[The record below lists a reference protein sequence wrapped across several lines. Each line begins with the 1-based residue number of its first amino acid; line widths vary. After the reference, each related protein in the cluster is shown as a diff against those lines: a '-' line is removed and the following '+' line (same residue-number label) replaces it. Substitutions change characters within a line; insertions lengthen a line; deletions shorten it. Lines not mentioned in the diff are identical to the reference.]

1 MNQIG
6 LVSIRHKAFGYDNTM
21 TVRIR
26 YFLSASMEL
35 FMSTAVY
42 GFWLDDVLCYLH
54 SEKYFLF

>member
-1 MNQIG
+1 MIQIG
-6 LVSIRHKAFGYDNTM
+6 LVSTRHKAFGYDNTM

-26 YFLSASMEL
+26 YFLSASIEL

-54 SEKYFLF
+54 SEK